1 MHRVT
6 GPYRGY
12 FVAAYTV
19 GARGGF
25 VGYGTACTEK
35 PAIAWRA
42 KGVAQVASG
51 AYDNELQALVAAE
64 HKVRLEIDLLPPSWD
79 PFTAP
84 GPLLDTQRDD
94 PGGS

>member
-19 GARGGF
+19 STKGGF
-25 VGYGTACTEK
+25 VGYGKACVTRPVK
-35 PAIAWRA
+35 AWRA
-42 KGVAQVASG
+42 DG
-51 AYDNELQALVAAE
+51 ALDVISSAYPNDLQALVAAE
-64 HKVRLEIDLLPPSWD
+64 HKVRMEIDQIPPSWD

-84 GPLLDTQRDD
+84 GVLLDTQR
-94 PGGS
+94 